1 MAIYHASTK
10 PISRSGGRSSVAAAA
25 YRAGCELVDER
36 TGLIHDYTRR
46 AGVVSA
52 EIITPDGGSADRS
65 QLWNAA
71 ELAEKRKDSR
81 TAREWIVALPSELDA
96 EQRADL
102 ARAFGR
108 ELVERYGV
116 AVDVAVHQ
124 PDDEGDQRNHHAH
137 ILTTTRQVSRAAD
150 GSLAMGAKAAI
161 ELGDKDRKKAG
172 IPGKSADDIEQLR
185 ERWADLANAALAQAG
200 SAERIDHRSLA
211 AQGIDREATTHL
223 GPVASEM
230 ERRGRASDRGDGNR
244 QVAANNAER
253 VRLVAEIHELHEAR
267 AKAELARRL
276 VPDPAPVPAQIHDL
290 AEEREQRG
298 LPAVEQPAPARREN
312 EAQRVERL
320 LAEATAAKRQWDDL
334 VRERQAIQQRQDKGQ
349 PGYVAAV
356 IELGRKA
363 LESRSALEA
372 AREDQARAEQRMAA
386 RPSPLTD
393 WATKL
398 GHRLTVAQA
407 RREAKRADQAFK
419 GHPDYKRAVAWNT
432 RNKADQARLARPA
445 GRDAPQI
452 DLDISEARA
461 RAEAAQRVAD
471 RAAADPRELLRQM
484 DGALLDRQNAL
495 AELPRDALAERQLA
509 HDRETVRA
517 LRQQID
523 QPDRPSAEALAEILE
538 RHQMQ
543 ARHWQGVAEG
553 VTRERTRRVLQERQ
567 RAQQA
572 LREAVERE
580 QGIEDA
586 QGYELARIER
596 EERRIEQLLADV
608 DGFDQGK
615 PKPLPAL
622 AEERQRLDQDR
633 RRLEEVPS
641 WAEEARA
648 EAEQEQAHHHRP
660 SPFRPW

>member
-1 MAIYHASTK
+1 MYHASTK

-36 TGLIHDYTRR
+36 TGLVHNYTRR

-52 EIITPDGGSADRS
+52 EILTPDGGSADRS

-71 ELAEKRKDSR
+71 EQAEKRKDGR

-116 AVDVAVHQ
+116 AVDVAVHE
-124 PDDEGDQRNHHAH
+124 PDSEGDQRNHHAH
-137 ILTTTRQVSRAAD
+137 VLTTTRQVHRAPD
-150 GSLAMGAKAAI
+150 GSLRLGEKA
-161 ELGDKDRKKAG
+161 
-172 IPGKSADDIEQLR
+172 SIEQSDKARR
-185 ERWADLANAALAQAG
+185 ERGLGPAADEVKAIRQLWEETANRALERAG
-200 SAERIDHRSLA
+200 SSERIDHRSLA

-276 VPDPAPVPAQIHDL
+276 VPDPAPAPAQIHDL
-290 AEEREQRG
+290 AAEREQRG
-298 LPAVEQPAPARREN
+298 LPAVEQPAPAKREN

-320 LAEATAAKRQWDDL
+320 LGEATAAKRQWDDL

-349 PGYVAAV
+349 PAYVAPV
-356 IELGRKA
+356 VELGRKA
-363 LESRSALEA
+363 WEARNALEA
-372 AREDQARAEQRMAA
+372 AREDRARQEQRIAS
-386 RPSPLTD
+386 RPNPLTD
-393 WATKL
+393 WATRL
-398 GHRLTVAQA
+398 GHRLKVAQA
-407 RREAKRADQAFK
+407 ERKERQARKAFAQ
-419 GHPDYKRAVAWNT
+419 HPDYKRARAWNE

-452 DLDISEARA
+452 DLEITEARA

-484 DGALLDRQNAL
+484 DAALLDRQNAL
-495 AELPRDALAERQLA
+495 AELPRDALAEHQLA
-509 HDRETVRA
+509 HDRQTVRA

-615 PKPLPAL
+615 PKPLPVL
-622 AEERQRLDQDR
+622 AEERQRLDEDR

-648 EAEQEQAHHHRP
+648 EAEQAQHHRP